1 MARFANI
8 VDLSHN
14 LENNMQTYPGDPLF
28 RSHPHAS
35 IKPDGY
41 AVSRFSMGSHTGT
54 HVDAPS
60 HFIVNGRTIDQIP
73 LSTFVGPVVVVD
85 VTSKKPRGKI
95 EWDSDLAIYADRMS
109 SGVILLIRTGW
120 SRFWGTPG
128 YLDHPYLTRE
138 AAERIIATGV
148 RAVGVDSLNPDE
160 TVIDGEG
167 EGGFGVHEII
177 LGADGVIVENLTGL
191 EMVKEGM
198 TVQFIPLKL
207 AGSDGSPVR
216 ALAW

>member
-1 MARFANI
+1 
-8 VDLSHN
+8 
-14 LENNMQTYPGDPLF
+14 MQTYPGDPLF
-28 RSHPHAS
+28 QSYPHAS

-41 AVSRFSMGSHTGT
+41 AVSRFSIGSHTGT

-60 HFIVNGRTIDQIP
+60 HFIDNGRTIDQIP
-73 LSTFVGPVVVVD
+73 L
-85 VTSKKPRGKI
+85 GKI
-95 EWDSDLAIYADRMS
+95 DWDSDLAIYADRMS

-120 SRFWGTPG
+120 SRFWGSPE
-128 YLDHPYLTRE
+128 YLDHPYLTKE

-167 EGGFGVHEII
+167 EGGFAVHEII
-177 LGADGVIVENLTGL
+177 LGAEGVIVENLTGL
-191 EMVKEGM
+191 ELVKEGM

-207 AGSDGSPVR
+207 AGSDASPVR